1 MYVTSYYIR
10 YSFGCFGENLSEF
23 IQHHRRISIDK
34 LFLRDLLKP
43 FVYIDLFPMLIEQS
57 KKPRLSF
64 YRKNFYKPD
73 GFTDDEDDIIEVNA
87 INAEDVGDNAELI
100 TFQIE
105 EGDTDS
111 DAELFDGGETDTD
124 NDSDMDSDSTT
135 EEDTTTNNAN
145 QNAAGRSDMRS
156 PENPDENDDE
166 DDVVQAIIAATK
178 TVRAH
183 PPDIVTEEFIVDLSF
198 HPTEDILAVG
208 TITGDVIIYKYS
220 NEENQLMNNIEVH
233 TKAVRDIE
241 FNWDGSTLFSVS
253 KDKSIMMSD
262 ITTGKL
268 KRFYDNAHESP
279 IYKMHVVD
287 ENLFA
292 TGTLSRI

>member
-1 MYVTSYYIR
+1 M
-10 YSFGCFGENLSEF
+10 
-23 IQHHRRISIDK
+23 
-34 LFLRDLLKP
+34 
-43 FVYIDLFPMLIEQS
+43 
-57 KKPRLSF
+57 
-64 YRKNFYKPD
+64 
-73 GFTDDEDDIIEVNA
+73 
-87 INAEDVGDNAELI
+87 I

-105 EGDTDS
+105 EDDS
-111 DAELFDGGETDTD
+111 DSDVEAFDVEADSDSD
-124 NDSDMDSDSTT
+124 NDSDDMDSDSTT
-135 EEDTTTNNAN
+135 EEDTATNSAN
-145 QNAAGRSDMRS
+145 RNRAGRSDQLRS
-156 PENPDENDDE
+156 PQPPDVNEEE

-198 HPTEDILAVG
+198 HPNEDILAVG
-208 TITGDVIIYKYS
+208 TITGDVIVYKYS
-220 NEENQLMNNIEVH
+220 NEENQLVSNIEVH

-262 ITTGKL
+262 VNTGKL

-279 IYKMHVVD
+279 IYKIHVLC

-292 TGTLSRI
+292 TGMKFTIKLTK